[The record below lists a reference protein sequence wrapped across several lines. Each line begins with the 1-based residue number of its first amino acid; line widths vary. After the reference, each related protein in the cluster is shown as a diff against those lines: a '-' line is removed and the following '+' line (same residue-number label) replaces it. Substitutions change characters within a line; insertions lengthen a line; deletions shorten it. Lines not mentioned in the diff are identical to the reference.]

1 MLVLTRKP
9 GEKILIGDD
18 IVITVLDVR
27 GDSIRIGVDAPRGV
41 KIQRDE
47 VVRAVTEANI
57 AASHTASLTDEDA
70 EAQLKAALGL
80 LRAPSAAPLASA
92 APPSAAPSSAAPL
105 PAGPLPTGPLPHPPL
120 PAHPAHPPLPAP

>member
-1 MLVLTRKP
+1 MLVLTRKQ

-47 VVRAVTEANI
+47 VLRAVTEANI
-57 AASHTASLTDEDA
+57 AASQAGQADPDA
-70 EAQLKAALGL
+70 EARLKATLGL
-80 LRAPSAAPLASA
+80 LT
-92 APPSAAPSSAAPL
+92 PPPT
-105 PAGPLPTGPLPHPPL
+105 PAG
-120 PAHPAHPPLPAP
+120 

>member
-47 VVRAVTEANI
+47 VLRAVIEANLS
-57 AASHTASLTDEDA
+57 ASRNGSLTDEDA
-70 EAQLKAALGL
+70 EAAEAHLKAALGL
-80 LRAPSAAPLASA
+80 LR
-92 APPSAAPSSAAPL
+92 
-105 PAGPLPTGPLPHPPL
+105 PPL
-120 PAHPAHPPLPAP
+120 ERRRRQQQQQQQQQRQQQHRRRPRPRHPSRTRHCRPCSHGIRA

>member
-1 MLVLTRKP
+1 MMLVLTRKP

-47 VVRAVTEANI
+47 VLRAVTEANL
-57 AASHTASLTDEDA
+57 AASRNGSLSDADA
-70 EAQLKAALGL
+70 EAAEAHLKAALGL
-80 LRAPSAAPLASA
+80 LRPPLAA
-92 APPSAAPSSAAPL
+92 RAPQAPAPAT
-105 PAGPLPTGPLPHPPL
+105 PAQPPV
-120 PAHPAHPPLPAP
+120 PRPPLPAP

>member
-1 MLVLTRKP
+1 MMLVLTRKP

-41 KIQRDE
+41 RIQRDE
-47 VVRAVTEANI
+47 VLRAVIEANLS
-57 AASHTASLTDEDA
+57 ASRGGSLSEDEDA

-80 LRAPSAAPLASA
+80 VRPSAAPAA
-92 APPSAAPSSAAPL
+92 APTAPPDAL
-105 PAGPLPTGPLPHPPL
+105 PDC
-120 PAHPAHPPLPAP
+120 

>member
-1 MLVLTRKP
+1 MMLVLTRKP

-47 VVRAVTEANI
+47 VLRAVIEANLS
-57 AASHTASLTDEDA
+57 ASQSGSLSDEDA
-70 EAQLKAALGL
+70 EAAEAHLKAALGL
-80 LRAPSAAPLASA
+80 LRPPTAAPAAGTPARTTSAAAGH
-92 APPSAAPSSAAPL
+92 PPVPRP
-105 PAGPLPTGPLPHPPL
+105 PLPTP
-120 PAHPAHPPLPAP
+120 

>member
-1 MLVLTRKP
+1 MMLVLTRKP

-47 VVRAVTEANI
+47 VLRAVIEANLS
-57 AASHTASLTDEDA
+57 ASRSGSLSDEDA
-70 EAQLKAALGL
+70 EAAEAHLKAALGL
-80 LRAPSAAPLASA
+80 LRPPIAAPAAGNPAAGNPAAGEPASA
-92 APPSAAPSSAAPL
+92 THPPV
-105 PAGPLPTGPLPHPPL
+105 PHPPI
-120 PAHPAHPPLPAP
+120 PAA